1 MKKALLICA
10 TLLLSFF
17 AVELFTIK
25 IARAD
30 NAIGVVLGSPTG
42 ASGRFGLDG
51 NHSLEGAL
59 AYAFG
64 EYDGLE
70 VHATYLWDHARS
82 FGTKEGPIEM
92 YYGLGARMIVIN
104 SGKHDGEVA
113 VGPRAPIG
121 LLYNFHNPNIEVFGE
136 LSATLDVVPKTDVD
150 LGAGI
155 GFRVR
160 F

>member
-1 MKKALLICA
+1 MTKALLIST
-10 TLLLSFF
+10 TLVLSFL
-17 AVELFTIK
+17 AVELLTIEN
-25 IARAD
+25 AHAD

-42 ASGRFGLDG
+42 ASGRFGLNDG
-51 NHSLEGAL
+51 HSIEGAV

-64 EYDGLE
+64 EWDGLE
-70 VHATYLWDHARS
+70 VHGTYLWDHART

-92 YYGLGARMIVIN
+92 YYGLGARLIMIN

-121 LLYNFHNPNIEVFGE
+121 LLYNFHNPNIEVFAE
-136 LSATLDVVPKTDVD
+136 LSATLDIAPKTDVD
-150 LGAGI
+150 LDAGI